1 MPSSRFPP
9 QTREVQFDEKWAF
22 VGKKQQHCDPDEP
35 ADTAQG
41 DNWEHVAFD
50 PVHRL
55 AVSVVPGKRTAEQ
68 TEALVKDLHARTG
81 GRMMDLLIANEYPAY
96 KTVILQIY
104 GETVIPPPTGKPS
117 RPTKPYL
124 VAPEGL
130 RYATVHRLGKK
141 GAWSTWDSGSSSVRK
156 PQSKQRWQPQG

>member
-1 MPSSRFPP
+1 
-9 QTREVQFDEKWAF
+9 
-22 VGKKQQHCDPDEP
+22 
-35 ADTAQG
+35 
-41 DNWEHVAFD
+41 
-50 PVHRL
+50 
-55 AVSVVPGKRTAEQ
+55 
-68 TEALVKDLHARTG
+68 
-81 GRMMDLLIANEYPAY
+81 MMDLLIANEYPAY